1 LISVIGSSP
10 GVGKSTLCRALADW
24 LAGVGVSVDH
34 FEGAEVLTRRRL
46 TELLRLPTRP

>member
-10 GVGKSTLCRALADW
+10 GIGKSTLCRALADW
-24 LAGVGVSVDH
+24 PAGLGASVDH
-34 FEGAEVLTRRRL
+34 FEEADVLARHRL